1 MLPANDAS
9 CLFVESQ
16 GGLEVVRL
24 CRTRGSGRGL
34 TAQAAR
40 SEPTRKKSSNWCQ
53 RRCVRIAAWSG
64 EKAGAAKRDLRS
76 DGPAGPAGAS
86 VADAAV
92 QAFTLPWDGSG
103 FPSRPV
109 SLCLLS
115 PERREWYGSE
125 GEALASHAVGLSWSR
140 TVGCIFA
147 LMALLSPRLAVSATP
162 SANNTAKPMPLS
174 RSAIPTTILPTRAS
188 TPP

>member
-9 CLFVESQ
+9 CLFVELQ

-92 QAFTLPWDGSG
+92 QAFTLAWDGSG

-109 SLCLLS
+109 SQLVSIWLCLTVFAVARTS
-115 PERREWYGSE
+115 RMVWIRRRGACVTRCWSELVAYG
-125 GEALASHAVGLSWSR
+125 GLHLCADGFAVPAACG
-140 TVGCIFA
+140 VCD
-147 LMALLSPRLAVSATP
+147 
-162 SANNTAKPMPLS
+162 
-174 RSAIPTTILPTRAS
+174 TIGQ
-188 TPP
+188 